1 MPGEGGRILDMVN
14 PGETDLGSV
23 PGGGAQHMYDP
34 MLFRD
39 RERPAQIV
47 LAGVVPAIAGAIAG
61 VLIGASS
68 GAYWAYSAAIAL
80 ATIVGGFE
88 HGDGWDAADRGL
100 IAGADLW
107 GRAAARARARR
118 HPREGLARQLPAV
131 SDRDHGDRRDAV
143 ERDRRQDG
151 AGDAERRAA
160 PAAEES
166 AADPE

>member
-1 MPGEGGRILDMVN
+1 
-14 PGETDLGSV
+14 
-23 PGGGAQHMYDP
+23 MYDP
-34 MLFRD
+34 MSFRD

-100 IAGADLW
+100 IAGAVYGVALLLIHALAGTHAKVSLGSFPPFLIVITAIAGMLLSAIG
-107 GRAAARARARR
+107 GRAARAMR
-118 HPREGLARQLPAV
+118 
-131 SDRDHGDRRDAV
+131 
-143 ERDRRQDG
+143 
-151 AGDAERRAA
+151 ERRAA
-160 PAAEES
+160 PALEGG

>member
-1 MPGEGGRILDMVN
+1 
-14 PGETDLGSV
+14 
-23 PGGGAQHMYDP
+23 MYDP
-34 MLFRD
+34 VLFRD

-100 IAGADLW
+100 IAGAIYGVALLLVHALAGTHAKVSLGSFPPLLIVITAIAGMLLSAIG
-107 GRAAARARARR
+107 GRTARVMR
-118 HPREGLARQLPAV
+118 
-131 SDRDHGDRRDAV
+131 
-143 ERDRRQDG
+143 
-151 AGDAERRAA
+151 ERRTA
-160 PAAEES
+160 PAAEGG
-166 AADPE
+166 AAEPE